1 MSRGLIAFAAPVF
14 VAAALVAGCGGGD
27 EEATVTGNEADA
39 AFIADMIPHHEG
51 AVEMAEMAQNQ
62 AESPELQAM
71 ADDIIAAQE
80 AEIAKMESIAE
91 GLPEPD
97 GGSMDMDMGMGGEHS
112 DHSGHMSMDKSE
124 MGMDMDPA
132 ELADADNFDLAFVN
146 MMIPHHEG
154 AIEMAQDLLAE
165 GENAELQAMAYSII
179 DSQSAEIKQ
188 MKTWQKE
195 WSSGS

>member
-1 MSRGLIAFAAPVF
+1 MSRRLFAFAAPVF

-27 EEATVTGNEADA
+27 EEASVTGNEADA

-80 AEIAKMESIAE
+80 SEIAKMESIAE

-97 GGSMDMDMGMGGEHS
+97 GGSMDMDMGLGGEHS
-112 DHSGHMSMDKSE
+112 DHSGHMGMDKSE

-188 MKTWQKE
+188 MKAWQKE